1 MNKIIFS
8 LLDKNKKLQLKIMF
22 ILISIYFFF
31 EFASLA
37 SIPIFVGI
45 LASPDFLINKIEN
58 FLNLNLI
65 GKYSSSQFQIFAALL
80 VILIF
85 FTKNIYL
92 ILITIYESK
101 FLKNFKIYISNKL
114 FNYYTK
120 LPYHYHLKNNP
131 SKLTRIVSDDVQ
143 NASGFIQHTLSLI
156 REVIALT
163 VIFVLLLIVNWVL
176 ALTIFLLLI
185 FVSSIYL
192 KIIKPFLKKAAKR
205 NQSIRKS
212 MFQTISEVFGIIKEV
227 KVYSKENQIIEFYN
241 KNNTEFEKNLYYFYI
256 INKLPRAILE
266 IFALSLIILVSLVF
280 FNISDDYT
288 KHFPT
293 LALLTAATVRFI
305 PAFNGIVSGLSYLK
319 IYSVSIDL
327 ISREINE
334 MKNFEIDESSKKI
347 FIKKENSK
355 KERYLQLN
363 NLSFKYHSQD
373 KYLFKN
379 INLDI
384 EKGSKIAII
393 GETGSGKS
401 TLANLILGLFTPRE
415 GDILFE
421 GESIY
426 TNIDQWRK
434 KIGYVPQ
441 KTYLLDSTIEKNI
454 TFDFFEDKVDYEKME
469 KAIHLSS
476 LTEKI
481 KELPNGLKTR
491 VGADGLKFSGGEK
504 QRIAIAR
511 AIYHN
516 HSILVMDEFTS
527 ALDQNTENKIL
538 LNLSNFLKEKTCII
552 VSHRSN
558 TIKDCSKILNLSDK
572 IKN

>member
-8 LLDKNKKLQLKIMF
+8 LLDKNKKFQLKIMF
-22 ILISIYFFF
+22 ILISVYFFF

-45 LASPDFLINKIEN
+45 LASPDLVINKIEN
-58 FLNLNLI
+58 FLNLSLV
-65 GKYSSSQFQIFAALL
+65 GKYTISQFQIFAALL

-85 FTKNIYL
+85 LIKNIYL

-131 SKLTRIVSDDVQ
+131 SKLTKIVSDDVQ
-143 NASGFIQHTLSLI
+143 NASGYIQHTLTLT
-156 REVIALT
+156 REVIAMT

-185 FVSSIYL
+185 LVSSIYL
-192 KIIKPFLKKAAKR
+192 KIIKPFLKRTAKK
-205 NQSIRKS
+205 NHFIRKS

-227 KVYSKENQIIEFYN
+227 KVYSKENQIIKFYN
-241 KNNTEFEKNLYYFYI
+241 KNNAEFEKNLYYFYI
-256 INKLPRAILE
+256 ISKLPRVILE
-266 IFALSLIILVSLVF
+266 IFALSLIILVSLIF

-319 IYSVSIDL
+319 IFSVSIDL
-327 ISREINE
+327 ISKEIND
-334 MKNFEIDESSKKI
+334 MKNYEIEELGKKTI
-347 FIKKENSK
+347 FKREKLKKEG
-355 KERYLQLN
+355 YLQLN

-373 KYLFKN
+373 QYLLKN
-379 INLDI
+379 INLNID
-384 EKGSKIAII
+384 KGSKIAII

-401 TLANLILGLFTPRE
+401 TLANLVLGLFTPQE
-415 GDILFE
+415 GDIFFE

-426 TNIDQWRK
+426 NNIGKWRK
-434 KIGYVPQ
+434 RIGYVPQ
-441 KTYLLDSTIEKNI
+441 KTYLLDSSIEKNI
-454 TFDFFEDKVDYEKME
+454 TFDFFESEIDYKKME
-469 KAIHLSS
+469 KAIYLSCLS
-476 LTEKI
+476 EKI

-504 QRIAIAR
+504 QRMALAR
-511 AIYHN
+511 AIYHD
-516 HSILVMDEFTS
+516 HTILVMDEFTS
-527 ALDQNTENKIL
+527 ALDQTTENKIL
-538 LNLSNFLKEKTCII
+538 SNLSDFLKEKTCII

-558 TIKDCSKILNLSDK
+558 TIKECNKILNLSDT
-572 IKN
+572 N

>member
-1 MNKIIFS
+1 M
-8 LLDKNKKLQLKIMF
+8 
-22 ILISIYFFF
+22 
-31 EFASLA
+31 
-37 SIPIFVGI
+37 V
-45 LASPDFLINKIEN
+45 
-58 FLNLNLI
+58 
-65 GKYSSSQFQIFAALL
+65 
-80 VILIF
+80 
-85 FTKNIYL
+85 
-92 ILITIYESK
+92 
-101 FLKNFKIYISNKL
+101 
-114 FNYYTK
+114 
-120 LPYHYHLKNNP
+120 
-131 SKLTRIVSDDVQ
+131 
-143 NASGFIQHTLSLI
+143 SLI
-156 REVIALT
+156 
-163 VIFVLLLIVNWVL
+163 
-176 ALTIFLLLI
+176 
-185 FVSSIYL
+185 
-192 KIIKPFLKKAAKR
+192 
-205 NQSIRKS
+205 
-212 MFQTISEVFGIIKEV
+212 
-227 KVYSKENQIIEFYN
+227 
-241 KNNTEFEKNLYYFYI
+241 
-256 INKLPRAILE
+256 
-266 IFALSLIILVSLVF
+266 F

>member
-8 LLDKNKKLQLKIMF
+8 LLDKNKKFQLKIMF
-22 ILISIYFFF
+22 ILISVYFFF

-45 LASPDFLINKIEN
+45 LASPDLVINKIEN
-58 FLNLNLI
+58 FLNLSLV
-65 GKYSSSQFQIFAALL
+65 GKYTISQFQIFAALL

-85 FTKNIYL
+85 LIKNIYL

-131 SKLTRIVSDDVQ
+131 SKLTKIVSDDVQ
-143 NASGFIQHTLSLI
+143 NASGYIQHTLTLT

-185 FVSSIYL
+185 LVSSIYL
-192 KIIKPFLKKAAKR
+192 KIIKPFLKRTAKK
-205 NQSIRKS
+205 NHFIRKS

-227 KVYSKENQIIEFYN
+227 KVYSKENQIIKFYN
-241 KNNTEFEKNLYYFYI
+241 KNNAEFEKNLYYFYI
-256 INKLPRAILE
+256 ISKLPRVILE
-266 IFALSLIILVSLVF
+266 IFALSLIILVSLIF

-319 IYSVSIDL
+319 IFSVSIDL
-327 ISREINE
+327 ISKEIND
-334 MKNFEIDESSKKI
+334 MKNYEIEELGKKTI
-347 FIKKENSK
+347 FKREKLKKEG
-355 KERYLQLN
+355 YLQLN

-373 KYLFKN
+373 QYLLKN
-379 INLDI
+379 INLNID
-384 EKGSKIAII
+384 KGSKIAII

-401 TLANLILGLFTPRE
+401 TLANLVLGLFTPQE
-415 GDILFE
+415 GDIFFE

-426 TNIDQWRK
+426 NNIGKWRK
-434 KIGYVPQ
+434 RIGYVPQ
-441 KTYLLDSTIEKNI
+441 KTYLLDSSIEKNI
-454 TFDFFEDKVDYEKME
+454 TFDFFESEIDYKKME
-469 KAIHLSS
+469 KAIYLSCLS
-476 LTEKI
+476 EKI

-504 QRIAIAR
+504 QRMALAR
-511 AIYHN
+511 AIYHD
-516 HSILVMDEFTS
+516 HTILVMDEFTS
-527 ALDQNTENKIL
+527 ALDQTTENKIL
-538 LNLSNFLKEKTCII
+538 SNLSDFLKEKTCII

-558 TIKDCSKILNLSDK
+558 TIKECNKILNLSDT
-572 IKN
+572 N

>member
-1 MNKIIFS
+1 MKKIIFS
-8 LLDKNKKLQLKIMF
+8 LLDKNKKFELNMLF
-22 ILISIYFFF
+22 IFISIYFFF

-45 LASPDFLINKIEN
+45 LASPELVISKIEDFLD
-58 FLNLNLI
+58 LSLL
-65 GKYSSSQFQIFAALL
+65 GKYSISQYQIFSAFL

-85 FTKNIYL
+85 LIKNLYL
-92 ILITIYESK
+92 VLITIYESN
-101 FLKNFKIYISNKL
+101 FLKNFKVYISNKL

-120 LPYHYHLKNNP
+120 LPYNYHLKNNP
-131 SKLTRIVSDDVQ
+131 SKLTRIVSDDAQ
-143 NASGFIQHTLSLI
+143 NASGYIQHTLTLI
-156 REVIALT
+156 RESIALI

-176 ALTIFLLLI
+176 SLAIFLLLI
-185 FVSSIYL
+185 LISSIYL
-192 KIIKPFLKKAAKR
+192 KIIKPFLKRAAKK

-241 KNNTEFEKNLYYFYI
+241 KNNAEFEKNLYYFYI
-256 INKLPRAILE
+256 ISKLPRVILE
-266 IFALSLIILVSLVF
+266 IFALSLIILVSLIF

-288 KHFPT
+288 QHFPT

-327 ISREINE
+327 ISKEINE
-334 MKNFEIDESSKKI
+334 MKNFEIEEIGKKNI
-347 FIKKENSK
+347 FKQEKLKKDGF
-355 KERYLQLN
+355 LQLH

-373 KYLFKN
+373 QYLLKN

-401 TLANLILGLFTPRE
+401 TLANLMLGLFIPQE

-421 GESIY
+421 GESIFN
-426 TNIDQWRK
+426 NIGKWRK
-434 KIGYVPQ
+434 RIGYVPQ

-454 TFDFFEDKVDYEKME
+454 TFDFFENEIDYEKME

-476 LTEKI
+476 LSEKI
-481 KELPNGLKTR
+481 KELPNGLKTK
-491 VGADGLKFSGGEK
+491 VGVDGLKFSGGEK
-504 QRIAIAR
+504 QRMALAR
-511 AIYHN
+511 AIYHD
-516 HSILVMDEFTS
+516 HKILVMDEFTS
-527 ALDQNTENKIL
+527 ALDQTTENKIL
-538 LNLSNFLKEKTCII
+538 SNLSDFLKEKTCII

-558 TIKDCSKILNLSDK
+558 TVKDCNKILNLSDK

>member
-8 LLDKNKKLQLKIMF
+8 LLDKNKKFQLKIMF
-22 ILISIYFFF
+22 ILISVYFFF

-45 LASPDFLINKIEN
+45 LASPDLVINKIEN
-58 FLNLNLI
+58 FLNLSLV
-65 GKYSSSQFQIFAALL
+65 GKYTISQFQIFAALL

-85 FTKNIYL
+85 LIKNIYL

-120 LPYHYHLKNNP
+120 LPYHYHIKNNP
-131 SKLTRIVSDDVQ
+131 SKLTKIVSDDVQ
-143 NASGFIQHTLSLI
+143 NASGYIQHTLTLT
-156 REVIALT
+156 REVIAMT

-185 FVSSIYL
+185 LVSSIYL
-192 KIIKPFLKKAAKR
+192 KIIKPFLKRTAKK
-205 NQSIRKS
+205 NHFIRKS

-227 KVYSKENQIIEFYN
+227 KVYSKENQIIKFYN
-241 KNNTEFEKNLYYFYI
+241 KNNAEFEKNLHYFYI
-256 INKLPRAILE
+256 ISKLPRVILE
-266 IFALSLIILVSLVF
+266 IFALSLIILVSLIF

-319 IYSVSIDL
+319 IFSVSIDL
-327 ISREINE
+327 ISKEIND
-334 MKNFEIDESSKKI
+334 MKNYEIEELGKKTI
-347 FIKKENSK
+347 FKREKLKKEG
-355 KERYLQLN
+355 YLQLN

-373 KYLFKN
+373 QYLLKN
-379 INLDI
+379 INLNID
-384 EKGSKIAII
+384 KGSKIAII

-401 TLANLILGLFTPRE
+401 TLANLVLGLFTPQE
-415 GDILFE
+415 GDIFFE

-426 TNIDQWRK
+426 NNIGKWRK
-434 KIGYVPQ
+434 RIGYVPQ
-441 KTYLLDSTIEKNI
+441 KTYLLDSSIEKNI
-454 TFDFFEDKVDYEKME
+454 TFDFFESEIDYKKME
-469 KAIHLSS
+469 KAIYLSCLS
-476 LTEKI
+476 EKI

-504 QRIAIAR
+504 QRMALAR
-511 AIYHN
+511 AIYHD
-516 HSILVMDEFTS
+516 HTILVMDEFTS
-527 ALDQNTENKIL
+527 ALDQTTENKIL
-538 LNLSNFLKEKTCII
+538 SNLSDFLKEKTCII

-558 TIKDCSKILNLSDK
+558 TIKECNKILNLSDT
-572 IKN
+572 N